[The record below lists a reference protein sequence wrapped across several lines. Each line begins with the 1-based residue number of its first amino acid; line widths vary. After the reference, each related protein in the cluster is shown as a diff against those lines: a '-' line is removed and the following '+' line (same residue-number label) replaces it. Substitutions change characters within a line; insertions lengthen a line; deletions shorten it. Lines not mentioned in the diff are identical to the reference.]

1 MEDNE
6 FHMKVKT
13 ACAKML
19 SIFLVFSLLTACGSK
34 QSSQSGS
41 SQTESSKSDSEP
53 EKVPSDLT
61 DLENNI
67 EMIIKTLNGP
77 AVQVKQ
83 EAQQGGK
90 GMESGQSNTSSQE
103 SKDTQGNQNSN
114 GIQSSQG
121 NQNSQGSQSSQ
132 QGQQQSQPSSSSQQN
147 PMEMIPKLVDKMH
160 YQWNNLMPEA
170 IKKGAKKDLVN
181 NFGTALNNL
190 SGTITSKNKMDIMVA
205 TNNLYAYIPDLYS
218 LFKTKP
224 SPEIKRVR
232 YYSRSAIL
240 NGLTANWT
248 QADSDITNLKS
259 VWSLYKNSLNKEQQ
273 EIANKLDLS
282 IMELEKV
289 VKGKDAQLVNI
300 KGKVELSNTEDLEK
314 AVEGQSGGQSS
325 SQQSGEQSGSQE
337 SGGGQSSSQESS
349 GEQTSSE

>member
-6 FHMKVKT
+6 LHMKVKIT
-13 ACAKML
+13 CVKML
-19 SIFLVFSLLTACGSK
+19 SIFLVFSLLTACGSQ

-83 EAQQGGK
+83 EARQGGK

-103 SKDTQGNQNSN
+103 SQGTQGN
-114 GIQSSQG
+114 QSSQG

-132 QGQQQSQPSSSSQQN
+132 QGQQQSQSSSSSQQD
-147 PMEMIPKLVDKMH
+147 PMTMIPKLVDKMH
-160 YQWNNLMPEA
+160 YQWNNLMPAA
-170 IKKGAKKDLVN
+170 IKKGAKKDLIN

-190 SGTITSKNKMDIMVA
+190 SDTITSKNKMNIMVA
-205 TNNLYAYIPDLYS
+205 ANNVYAYIPDLYS

-240 NGLTANWT
+240 NALTANWT

-259 VWSLYKNSLNKEQQ
+259 VWSLYKNSLKKEQQ
-273 EIANKLDLS
+273 DIANKLDLS

-289 VKGKDAQLVNI
+289 VKGKNAQLVNI

-337 SGGGQSSSQESS
+337 SGGGKSSQQSG